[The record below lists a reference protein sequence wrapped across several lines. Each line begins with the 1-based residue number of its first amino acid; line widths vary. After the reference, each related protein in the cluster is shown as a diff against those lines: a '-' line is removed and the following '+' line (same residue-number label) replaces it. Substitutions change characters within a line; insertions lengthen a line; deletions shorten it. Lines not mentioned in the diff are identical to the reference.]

1 MMRTSA
7 IFLVCLFGGALA
19 NNALR
24 GKAQDPNWLGHGG
37 NGDRMEAHGE
47 IDLPIPDEDDKD
59 VVLHERVDKR
69 LAEAHALTK
78 RLNAQAD
85 AETVARGK
93 NNKRE
98 DRLDAQEAAEE
109 AAQLQDAKTILRE
122 EGPAGGI
129 QYDDKKFKKAW
140 RQEWRNGDYPSY
152 KKTYSEN
159 TFPGRKAIVA
169 ASDSQSDGKPSPALQ
184 GPNVGAYLKLHQD
197 EYLKPASVQ
206 LMEQHQTSHLME
218 HHLRYGHLLRPTG
231 VAGDFNPEDVPRT
244 YAERHMLDNGNQ
256 GRNPLHYHGT
266 PLMGWGLPAP
276 DYDSK

>member
-7 IFLVCLFGGALA
+7 IFLVCLLGGALA

-24 GKAQDPNWLGHGG
+24 GKAQGPNWLGHR
-37 NGDRMEAHGE
+37 GDAEGERSSAHGLV
-47 IDLPIPDEDDKD
+47 DLPIPDDDVKGD
-59 VVLHERVDKR
+59 VRLAPVDKR
-69 LAEAHALTK
+69 LAEADALTK

-85 AETVARGK
+85 AAAATRAK
-93 NNKRE
+93 NNKRD

-109 AAQLQDAKTILRE
+109 AAQFQAVKTNLRE

-129 QYDDKKFKKAW
+129 QYDDKKFKKEW
-140 RQEWRNGDYPSY
+140 RQEWSNGDYPSY

-159 TFPGRKAIVA
+159 TFPGRKAIIA
-169 ASDSQSDGKPSPALQ
+169 ASDSQSDGKPSSALE
-184 GPNVGAYLKLHQD
+184 GPNIGAYLKLHEAQ
-197 EYLKPASVQ
+197 YLKPPSAQ
-206 LMEQHQTSHLME
+206 LMEHVLE
-218 HHLRYGHLLRPTG
+218 HHLHAGHLIHPTG
-231 VAGDFNPEDVPRT
+231 VAGDINPEDVPRT
-244 YAERHMLDNGNQ
+244 YAEIHQLDNGNQ

>member
-7 IFLVCLFGGALA
+7 IFLVCLLGGALA

-24 GKAQDPNWLGHGG
+24 GKAQDPNWLAHGG
-37 NGDRMEAHGE
+37 NGDEFEAHGVVD
-47 IDLPIPDEDDKD
+47 IPIPDEDDKD
-59 VVLHERVDKR
+59 VVLHEKVDKR
-69 LAEAHALTK
+69 FAKAHALRK
-78 RLNAQAD
+78 RLQTQAD

-93 NNKRE
+93 QNKRE
-98 DRLDAQEAAEE
+98 DRLDAREAAEE
-109 AAQLQDAKTILRE
+109 AAQFQAFETNLKE

-129 QYDDKKFKKAW
+129 QYDDKKFKKEW
-140 RQEWRNGDYPSY
+140 RQEWSNGNYPSY

-159 TFPGRKAIVA
+159 TFPGRKAIIA
-169 ASDSQSDGKPSPALQ
+169 AADSQSDGKPSPALE
-184 GPNVGAYLKLHQD
+184 GPKVGAYLKLHED
-197 EYLKPASVQ
+197 SYLKPPSTQ
-206 LMEQHQTSHLME
+206 LMEHQGTMEME
-218 HHLRYGHLLRPTG
+218 HHLHHGHLLNPTG

-244 YAERHMLDNGNQ
+244 YAERHELDNGNQ